1 MNTRIIGIDLAVT
14 AKHKAVV
21 LDLASNQFIGKQIS
35 FRSLPEEI
43 DRILQR
49 ARDGAGAE
57 PHLVAIM
64 EATGMAWYPIGSY
77 LHRKGVIVY
86 RVNGQ
91 KTKDL
96 RRVLWKHAGSDR
108 IDSRVLTHLYQ
119 LAPDRL
125 EMWRPTSGNQL
136 SLQRACRADARW
148 REMDTAIQNRL
159 QAYDQW
165 AWSGLQR
172 IVPAVARDWMRQ
184 NWYNPW
190 RVQSATVSQ
199 LTTAWEAASSQKK
212 PDTSWISAW
221 IGRAQQMTALFG
233 SEEQVGYDDLQSI
246 MVHHLALREQC
257 CLERYRLQK
266 DKIQPLYQQLYPD
279 RLLESLPGVGLS
291 SAATY
296 MAFLHD
302 ISRFAS
308 IERFRKWCGIVPRSK
323 QSGEAE
329 AKGMSITKAGP
340 NLIKA
345 TLFLNAEVARQWD
358 AQLAIIYHTQMVAYG
373 KHHTQAVCACA
384 THLANRIYAVLSQQ
398 RPYQLRDLDGN
409 PISKEESRA
418 LCLHY
423 RVPDEIRTRNNKR
436 FRRNRVEKQTENQY
450 QRKQKRG

>member
-1 MNTRIIGIDLAVT
+1 MNIRIIGIDLAIT
-14 AKHKAVV
+14 AKHKAII
-21 LDLASNQFIGKQIS
+21 LDPASNQFVSKQIS

-43 DRILQR
+43 DRLLQR

-64 EATGMAWYPIGSY
+64 EATGMAWYPVGCY
-77 LHRKGVIVY
+77 LHQQGVVVY

-96 RRVLWKHAGSDR
+96 RRVLWKHAGSDH
-108 IDSRVLTHLYQ
+108 IDSRVLARLYF

-125 EMWRPTSGNQL
+125 ERWTPTSGDQL
-136 SLQRACRADARW
+136 TLQRACRADARW

-165 AWSGLQR
+165 AWSSLQR

-190 RVQSATVSQ
+190 RVQAAGVSQ
-199 LTTAWEAASSQKK
+199 LAAAWKVVSPEKEI
-212 PDTSWISAW
+212 DVEWIPAW
-221 IGRAQQMTALFG
+221 IGRAQQMTTLFG
-233 SEEQVGYDDLQSI
+233 SEKRVGYDDLQSVI
-246 MVHHLALREQC
+246 THNLSLREQC
-257 CLERYRLQK
+257 RRERDRLQNE
-266 DKIQPLYQQLYPD
+266 KIQPLYLQLYPD
-279 RLLESLPGVGLS
+279 RFLESLPGVGIS

-296 MAFLHD
+296 MAFIHN
-302 ISRFAS
+302 ISRFS
-308 IERFRKWCGIVPRSK
+308 LIERFRKWCGIVPRSK

-340 NLIKA
+340 NLIKS

-358 AQLAIIYHTQMVAYG
+358 GQIAVIYHTQMVDYG

-384 THLANRIYAVLSQQ
+384 THLANRIYAVLKEQ
-398 RPYQLRDLDGN
+398 RPYQLRDLHGN
-409 PISKEESRA
+409 PISKEESRT
-418 LCLHY
+418 LCLQY
-423 RVPDEIRTRNNKR
+423 RVPDEIRKRNNKR
-436 FRRNRVEKQTENQY
+436 YRRNRAEKRTEKRY